1 MDKIYEVKNDL
12 TSKDFEAL
20 GYEILPFE
28 VTGNDLVVAK
38 LVKFPFEHH
47 LPQQAINNV
56 LNNQM
61 WQKAIFAT
69 EGFLE
74 FLNSIGIEFEE
85 YTTENG
91 ETRSYVVENEELKE
105 LVCNWR
111 VEVNLTDP
119 DRWLGFTASDI
130 FLENVYFNII
140 MLDKYCKK
148 EVEELLELGYI
159 SIKEV

>member
-1 MDKIYEVKNDL
+1 MYKIYEVKNDL
-12 TSKDFEAL
+12 TAEDFVEL

-28 VTGNDLVVAK
+28 VTGSDLVVAK
-38 LVKFPFEHH
+38 LIEFPFEHH
-47 LPQQAINNV
+47 LPQQAIENV
-56 LNNQM
+56 LNNQA
-61 WQKAIFAT
+61 WQKAVFET

-85 YTTENG
+85 YTTETG
-91 ETRSYVVENEELKE
+91 ENHSYVEENDELKTI
-105 LVCNWR
+105 VCNWR
-111 VEVNLTDP
+111 VEINLTDP

-130 FLENVYFNII
+130 FLENVYFNVI
-140 MLDKYCKK
+140 MLDRYCKK

>member
-1 MDKIYEVKNDL
+1 MDKIYEVKEGL
-12 TSKDFEAL
+12 TSDDFVDL
-20 GYEILPFE
+20 GYDILPFE
-28 VTGNDLVVAK
+28 ITGNDIVVAK
-38 LVKFPFEHH
+38 LIKFPFEHP

-56 LNNQM
+56 LNNQL
-61 WQKAIFAT
+61 WQKVIFKE

-91 ETRSYVVENEELKE
+91 EKHNYVIENEALKE
-105 LVCNWR
+105 LVCSWR
-111 VEVNLTDP
+111 VEVNLSDP

-130 FLENVYFNII
+130 FLENVYFNVI
-140 MLDKYCKK
+140 MLDRYCKK

>member
-1 MDKIYEVKNDL
+1 MDKIYEVKEDL
-12 TSKDFEAL
+12 TSEDFIKI
-20 GYEILPFE
+20 GYEILPFDI
-28 VTGNDLVVAK
+28 TGNDLVVAK
-38 LVKFPFEHH
+38 LIKFPFDHT

-56 LNNQM
+56 LNNQA
-61 WQKAIFAT
+61 WQKAIFKE

-74 FLNSIGIEFEE
+74 FLNSIGIEFED
-85 YTTENG
+85 YTTEDG
-91 ETRSYVVENEELKE
+91 KTHTYVVENDDLKE

-130 FLENVYFNII
+130 FLENVYFNVI
-140 MLDKYCKK
+140 MLDRYCKK
-148 EVEELLELGYI
+148 EVKELLELGYI